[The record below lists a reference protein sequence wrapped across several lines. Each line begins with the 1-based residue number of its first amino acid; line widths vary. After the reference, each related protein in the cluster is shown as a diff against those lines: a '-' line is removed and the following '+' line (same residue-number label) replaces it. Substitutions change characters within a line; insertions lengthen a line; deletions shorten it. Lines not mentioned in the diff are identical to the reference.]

1 MAALISKSWHIP
13 GLDYRKWKK
22 LMEMYFQKSSSTRPS
37 MSKDSF
43 RQLLSFAQGRRERE
57 TLTYAVY
64 KASGISATAARKHYG
79 IENIVQRSHVI
90 DESVMEAQTIRDCID
105 SLSATE
111 EQAMLLSLGIPPD
124 DPSSEDESCS
134 NTESEECIEPCPL
147 PQLSSKDAVLAM
159 LSESIWNWFEFSEQM
174 EQCNIQN
181 ADDGTFADMLVKIY
195 DKVISSDNL
204 NPDTKK
210 LLKQSH
216 DAYVCDRNQLLRDVR
231 EADSLNGMIVTD
243 SIDVNPEE
251 YVGVRELAG
260 GRVKSLVIKRRKAI
274 RQHNRYLKAKKI
286 AERNFLKRKSSKRTR
301 GILKDYPDI
310 GEVIEKFVAGRNIG
324 ADAWRRTGVLTFDGN
339 ARVGKKV
346 TFSRI
351 QEHLES
357 TYQREFFYGTVIEL
371 CVPRNQRRK
380 SAKRYRGIARV
391 TCRRARKGFQLRYN
405 PDAHWSAALYRGLN
419 QIQYEDGC
427 NVVNVNRDDASGF
440 RLDTM
445 KHINSI
451 RQQCDPGKASPY
463 YPHRLRESLPLYSPP
478 RIIFPELP
486 PELCAGTAKATGDF
500 PKNPAQHLANI
511 DMFAQHLADIDMLEQ
526 TTEIPPA
533 FLNPLTGQRKQIE
546 CIRVDGA
553 CNEGPSHEEVQFYW
567 TVRHVNKPYFA
578 TLVTACSSG
587 CSYLNRVELQN
598 GCLALGHSN
607 LFIPFTLCGTSIDP
621 ETGKIHRVNFMSNM
635 EKGTEIYLN
644 RVSGSPCGE
653 TNIHFF

>member
-1 MAALISKSWHIP
+1 MSKPPCSTTAGRPLTELLDTYKQFLQQPLSDPIKVADGVWVSKVSNLTLKQYADACKEYCSLHHKKDCTKCTNLTKAADMILQNGFCSLSSLFCTAFPGISYTPKQARCRLVQLPVALIRVGEPSSGCSDIKVMEHIP

-90 DESVMEAQTIRDCID
+90 EESIMEAQTIRDCID

-134 NTESEECIEPCPL
+134 DTESEECIEPCPL
-147 PQLSSKDAVLAM
+147 PQLPSKDVVLAT
-159 LSESIWNWFEFSEQM
+159 LSESRWNWFEFSEQM
-174 EQCNIQN
+174 EQCNIQS
-181 ADDGTFADMLVKIY
+181 ADDGTFADMLEKIY
-195 DKVISSDNL
+195 DKVISSDDL

-216 DAYVCDRNQLLRDVR
+216 DAYVCDRNRLLRDVR
-231 EADSLNGMIVTD
+231 EADSLNGMIVAD

-260 GRVKSLVIKRRKAI
+260 ERVKSLVIKRRKAI
-274 RQHNRYLKAKKI
+274 RRHNRYLKAKNV

-310 GEVIEKFVAGRNIG
+310 GEVIEKFVTDRNIG
-324 ADAWRRTGVLTFDGN
+324 ADALRRTGVLTFDGN

-357 TYQREFFYGTVIEL
+357 TYQRKFPMVLLLNFVLPEINVESQQSDTVVLHVLHAEE
-371 CVPRNQRRK
+371 Q
-380 SAKRYRGIARV
+380 
-391 TCRRARKGFQLRYN
+391 
-405 PDAHWSAALYRGLN
+405 
-419 QIQYEDGC
+419 
-427 NVVNVNRDDASGF
+427 
-440 RLDTM
+440 
-445 KHINSI
+445 
-451 RQQCDPGKASPY
+451 GK
-463 YPHRLRESLPLYSPP
+463 
-478 RIIFPELP
+478 
-486 PELCAGTAKATGDF
+486 DF
-500 PKNPAQHLANI
+500 
-511 DMFAQHLADIDMLEQ
+511 
-526 TTEIPPA
+526 
-533 FLNPLTGQRKQIE
+533 
-546 CIRVDGA
+546 
-553 CNEGPSHEEVQFYW
+553 
-567 TVRHVNKPYFA
+567 
-578 TLVTACSSG
+578 SSG
-587 CSYLNRVELQN
+587 IILMPTGL
-598 GCLALGHSN
+598 L
-607 LFIPFTLCGTSIDP
+607 LCTADSTRFSTRMDA
-621 ETGKIHRVNFMSNM
+621 T
-635 EKGTEIYLN
+635 
-644 RVSGSPCGE
+644 
-653 TNIHFF
+653 